1 MVDFVAKGQL
11 VGSWFT
17 VSARAAI
24 VSVTVLNATNL
35 AFMAAST
42 DFSFQS
48 SFLLFVCTY
57 FYPQRFEFQPFA
69 GYSIMNRLWTKLQNP
84 NLWRS
89 ELSICLLSQLRSPE
103 CFVVSEINAATNA
116 LTKGLN
122 FAGYGSICQGCS
134 LAIIL
139 VSFGVAGVRCIRRFY
154 TGTTIRTT
162 AVGRRNGS
170 VRRQIIVT
178 ASTVF
183 ATFLLRCLYA
193 VALAVSRTGSTVLT
207 RFSPDA
213 SCSQKNNG
221 EGVCQSCQELG
232 ILVQAWL
239 YLCPAFS
246 FTVLLLSSPV
256 TILVVLWGMTT
267 DNLVQSLV
275 WKCSGCFRKRASL
288 GDGMKSFIGAGG
300 EV

>member
-1 MVDFVAKGQL
+1 
-11 VGSWFT
+11 
-17 VSARAAI
+17 
-24 VSVTVLNATNL
+24 
-35 AFMAAST
+35 MAACT
-42 DFSFQS
+42 YFSFQG
-48 SFLLFVCTY
+48 SFLFVCSC
-57 FYPQRFEFQPFA
+57 FCPQRFEFQPFA
-69 GYSIMNRLWTKLQNP
+69 GYSIMNRLSTKLQNP
-84 NLWRS
+84 DIFDP
-89 ELSICLLSQLRSPE
+89 ELFICLRSLESPQ
-103 CFVVSEINAATNA
+103 CSFVSMFNAAA
-116 LTKGLN
+116 DAWTKGIN

-162 AVGRRNGS
+162 AVGRRNDS

-221 EGVCQSCQELG
+221 EGVCQSCQNLG